1 MAEKKDKVQEE
12 RLKSLQAALQQIEK
26 QFGKGAVMRLG
37 ERARIRVPVIPTGSL
52 SLDIALGIG
61 GYPRGR
67 IVEIYGPEASGKTT
81 LALHAIANVQKEG
94 GIAAFID
101 AEHAL
106 DPHYARSL
114 GVDLDNLL
122 ISQPESGEQAL
133 DIAETLVRSGA
144 VDLIV
149 VDSVAALVPSA
160 EISGEMSDSQVGL
173 QARLMAKAMRKL
185 VGVLSKSQ
193 TCAIFINQVRMKIGQ
208 MYGSPETTPGGLAL
222 KFHASVRLDIRRI
235 GSVKVGDQ
243 IIGNKVRVKV
253 VKNKLAPPFREAE
266 FEIIYGEGI
275 SREAELLDLGLKTG
289 ILKRSGA
296 WYSWGD
302 KQLGQG
308 AEKARLYL
316 KEHPEVARALEREI
330 LRALGVEPATQ
341 EAGP

>member
-1 MAEKKDKVQEE
+1 MAEKKDRMQEE
-12 RLKSLQAALQQIEK
+12 KLKSLQAALQQIEK

-37 ERARIRVPVIPTGSL
+37 ERARVRVPVIPTGSL
-52 SLDIALGIG
+52 SLDIALGVG

-106 DPHYARSL
+106 DPEYARRL

-235 GSVKVGDQ
+235 GSVKAGDQ

-296 WYSWGD
+296 WYSWGE

-330 LRALGVEPATQ
+330 LKALGI
-341 EAGP
+341 EAAAEEAAS

>member
-1 MAEKKDKVQEE
+1 MAEKKDRMQEE
-12 RLKSLQAALQQIEK
+12 KLKSLQAALQQIEK

-52 SLDIALGIG
+52 SLDIALGVG

-106 DPHYARSL
+106 DPEYARRL

-235 GSVKVGDQ
+235 GSVKAGDQ

-289 ILKRSGA
+289 ILKRSGS
-296 WYSWGD
+296 WYSWGE

-330 LRALGVEPATQ
+330 LKALGI
-341 EAGP
+341 EAAAEEAAS